1 MRKKRW
7 APTSAMAA
15 CLILVVAAMCSAAL
29 GREMGRK
36 RRHAMEAERIPAN
49 ESVVDAAAMNLC
61 DCLDRPKRNDSLVD
75 DYKRL
80 VPTGPN
86 PLHNR

>member
-7 APTSAMAA
+7 APTSTMAA

-29 GREMGRK
+29 GREMERK
-36 RRHAMEAERIPAN
+36 RRHAMEVERIPAH
-49 ESVVDAAAMNLC
+49 ESVVDAAPMNLC
-61 DCLDRPKRNDSLVD
+61 DCLDRPNRNYSLVD
-75 DYKRL
+75 DDKRL
-80 VPTGPN
+80 VPTGSN